1 MTRQLFLL
9 KNTRGC
15 QLVRKVII
23 EIIAF
28 LSILIASGL
37 IMNQSVYAKETPRAN
52 IIDGLTYADTCLYML
67 ESTRQ
72 LEQPDCDTLKT
83 WHKESFPLLPD
94 ANNIDSAQRAKFER
108 NLKLYRST
116 LRVVRKIL
124 NSEVTGQ

>member
-9 KNTRGC
+9 NNTRGC

-28 LSILIASGL
+28 LSILIASSL
-37 IMNQSVYAKETPRAN
+37 IMNQSVYAKETLRAD

-72 LEQPDCDTLKT
+72 LE
-83 WHKESFPLLPD
+83 
-94 ANNIDSAQRAKFER
+94 IDSALA
-108 NLKLYRST
+108 LDPT
-116 LRVVRKIL
+116 
-124 NSEVTGQ
+124 